1 MRKGRNRD
9 SIKHNCKFNQ
19 ELAIT
24 HLLLHTAC
32 TDVAIEVTA
41 SRNDGAHHTLLLEV
55 LIALILAQLNNIVL
69 SLSAGFI

>member
-1 MRKGRNRD
+1 
-9 SIKHNCKFNQ
+9 
-19 ELAIT
+19 LAIT

-69 SLSAGFI
+69 SFSAGFI